1 MKSRSSLKHLGLG
14 LLAALT
20 LAAGAAQAGNA
31 SCPLERQAQA
41 PQAGATTF
49 NAPQFQERLR
59 GIEQALREG
68 RISAYDA
75 GRLMRQQWELAQF
88 QQGFLNGGQ
97 AAPAATA
104 SGACL
109 SSDLAAKIAPLG
121 DMAISNL
128 QSASSLMRT
137 FLRETERL
145 ISDQMGA
152 DKAPL

>member
-1 MKSRSSLKHLGLG
+1 MKTRSSLKPLGLG

-41 PQAGATTF
+41 PQASATPF
-49 NAPQFQERLR
+49 NAPQFQERMR
-59 GIEQALREG
+59 WIEQALREG

-88 QQGFLNGGQ
+88 QQGFLAGGQ
-97 AAPAATA
+97 AASSATGD
-104 SGACL
+104 SGCL
-109 SSDLAAKIAPLG
+109 SSDLVAKVAPLG
-121 DMAISNL
+121 DMAISGM

-137 FLRETERL
+137 LMRETERL
-145 ISDQMGA
+145 ISEQA
-152 DKAPL
+152 AQEKSPL